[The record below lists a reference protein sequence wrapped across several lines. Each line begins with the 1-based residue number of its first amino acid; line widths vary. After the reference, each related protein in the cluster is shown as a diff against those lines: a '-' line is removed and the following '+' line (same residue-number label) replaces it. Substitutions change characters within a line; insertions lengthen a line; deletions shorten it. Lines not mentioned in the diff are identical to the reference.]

1 MCEKGAVPTE
11 WRGSPVNLGHAALQ
25 SKVKKRCVHVHVRV
39 HVRACVHACCHRH
52 EQQAPVSRC
61 NPLPCQGKLVIQWKE
76 NTLLPLFWKSVLRF
90 IFQMRSR
97 SQPSKSPR
105 DCPCLALAHEGRQSQ
120 AKPSCRVQPGHTR
133 SPRQTT
139 QGRLTHFF

>member
-61 NPLPCQGKLVIQWKE
+61 NPLPCQGKLAIPSVEGEYSPPSFLEVRAQIY
-76 NTLLPLFWKSVLRF
+76 LPDEKQKPAFEVTSGLSLFGVG
-90 IFQMRSR
+90 
-97 SQPSKSPR
+97 P
-105 DCPCLALAHEGRQSQ
+105 
-120 AKPSCRVQPGHTR
+120 
-133 SPRQTT
+133 
-139 QGRLTHFF
+139 